1 MENAAVRAL
10 RGVLQPSKRY
20 EFHQIQDE
28 VKKITQEIPEKVLA
42 GHSYHAAD
50 VHQWTTDISSQC
62 LKELKG
68 VANGSAGFKYIV
80 NCTILQK
87 RNAGY
92 HTNSSCFWD
101 AERDGSVSIRWEN
114 ATMTCVLTVYCV
126 SLQ

>member
-1 MENAAVRAL
+1 MSCDR
-10 RGVLQPSKRY
+10 PSKRQRINMETVAY
-20 EFHQIQDE
+20 KFHQIQDE
-28 VKKITQEIPEKVLA
+28 VKKISLKIPEEVLA
-42 GHSYHAAD
+42 GQTYHASD
-50 VHQWTTDISSQC
+50 VHQWTTDISTQC
-62 LKELKG
+62 LKALKG

-114 ATMTCVLTVYCV
+114 ATMTSVLTVYCV

>member
-1 MENAAVRAL
+1 MSCDRPSKRRKIIMENAA
-10 RGVLQPSKRY
+10 Y

-28 VKKITQEIPEKVLA
+28 VKKITQEIPEKILS

>member
-1 MENAAVRAL
+1 MSCDRPSKRRKIIMENAA
-10 RGVLQPSKRY
+10 
-20 EFHQIQDE
+20 
-28 VKKITQEIPEKVLA
+28 IPEKILS

-68 VANGSAGFKYIV
+68 VANGSAGFKYIVRTQANESPCWAATV

>member
-1 MENAAVRAL
+1 MENAA
-10 RGVLQPSKRY
+10 Y

-28 VKKITQEIPEKVLA
+28 VKKITQEIPEKILS

>member
-1 MENAAVRAL
+1 METITY
-10 RGVLQPSKRY
+10 KFY
-20 EFHQIQDE
+20 EIQDE
-28 VKKITQEIPEKVLA
+28 VKRISLKIPEKIL
-42 GHSYHAAD
+42 GGQTYHASE
-50 VHQWTTDISSQC
+50 VHQWTTDISTQC
-62 LKELKG
+62 LKELKD

-80 NCTILQK
+80 HCTILQK

-114 ATMTCVLTVYCV
+114 ATMTSVLTVYCV